1 VQPMTACDVVVV
13 GGGGAGLAAAAEA
26 ASLGLAVVLLEKNP
40 QLGGSTA
47 WSLGAISANGTDLQK
62 RAGIHDHADHHFED
76 LGLHAGDL
84 APRDN
89 LLLRRILV
97 DECADAVAW
106 LSRLGIVFMGPAP
119 DPPNRVSRMHNTIPN
134 SRSLIY
140 HLAMHCR
147 KLGVHIWV
155 NACCEKILTNAHGDV
170 VGISGQIQGKPFQ
183 LNARKAV
190 ILTTGDYSGAA
201 DLKQRWADP
210 KTIHLDSV
218 NPKAT
223 GDGHRMA
230 DALGA
235 EVVNGDIVRGPILRF
250 IPPKNPHWVQNLP
263 PWRWFA
269 LCMAWSIEHVPANW
283 IRPFMMKFMTTA
295 LGPSPTL
302 RSEGAHLVNQ
312 KGELVEMTGKSI
324 GHAVADQEGSQSW
337 FIFDSSLYRRF
348 STWPYFI
355 STAPGI
361 AYAYMADY
369 EKNRQDLFH
378 RARDWRELALKAGIN
393 PEGLETQMGGLY
405 KETEGPFFAL
415 GPVKAY
421 VVFTDGG
428 LRIDPSH
435 QVLGA
440 GQKPI
445 PGLYAAGSAG
455 QGGLLLEG
463 HGHHLAWA
471 FVSGRR
477 AARFAAAKNHG

>member
-1 VQPMTACDVVVV
+1 MHLVTDCDVVVV

-26 ASLGLAVVLLEKNP
+26 AVLGLNVVLLEKNP
-40 QLGGSTA
+40 ELGGSTA
-47 WSLGAISANGTDLQK
+47 WSLGAISANGTELQN
-62 RAGIHDHADHHFED
+62 RAGIEDHADHHFED

-140 HLAMHCR
+140 HLERHCHH
-147 KLGVHIWV
+147 LGVKIRL
-155 NACCEKILTNAHGDV
+155 NACCEKILTDANGRV
-170 VGISGQIQGKPFQ
+170 VGMTVQINGQSFQ

-218 NPKAT
+218 NPFAT

-250 IPPKNPHWVQNLP
+250 IPPKNLHWIQNLP
-263 PWRWFA
+263 PWRWLA
-269 LCMAWSIEHVPANW
+269 LCMAWSIENLPSNW

-302 RSEGAHLVNQ
+302 LAEGALLVNE
-312 KGELVEMTGKSI
+312 KGELVQMTGKTI
-324 GHAVADQEGSQSW
+324 GHAVADHDGAQAW
-337 FIFDSSLYRRF
+337 FVFDSTIYQRF
-348 STWPYFI
+348 SAWPYFI

-378 RARDWRELALKAGIN
+378 CSSDWRELARKAGLN
-393 PEGLETQMGGLY
+393 PDGLQAHMSSRY
-405 KETEGPFFAL
+405 PADEGPFYAL

-428 LRIDPSH
+428 LRVNPSH
-435 QVLGA
+435 QVLGPD
-440 GQKPI
+440 QVPI

-477 AARFAAAKNHG
+477 AAKFAATENRK

>member
-1 VQPMTACDVVVV
+1 MQTVTECDVVVV

-26 ASLGLAVVLLEKNP
+26 AGLGLNVVLLEKGP
-40 QLGGSTA
+40 ELGGSTA
-47 WSLGAISANGTDLQK
+47 WSLGAISANGTHLQK
-62 RAGIHDHADHHFED
+62 RAGIEDHADHHFAD
-76 LGLHAGDL
+76 LALHAGNL

-140 HLAMHCR
+140 HLEKHCR
-147 KLGVHIWV
+147 QLGVCTWV
-155 NACCEKILTNAHGDV
+155 NACCEKILNNANGDV
-170 VGISGQIQGKPFQ
+170 VGVSGQINGQSFQ
-183 LNARKAV
+183 INAKKAV

-210 KTIHLDSV
+210 QTIDLDSV
-218 NPKAT
+218 NTRAT

-230 DALGA
+230 NALGA

-250 IPPKNPHWVQNLP
+250 IPPAKPHWIQNLP

-269 LCMAWSIEHVPANW
+269 LCMAWSIDHLPSHW

-295 LGPSPTL
+295 LGPSPAL
-302 RSEGAHLVNQ
+302 LSEGAQLVNQ
-312 KGELVEMTGKSI
+312 KGELVEMTGKTI
-324 GHAVADQEGSQSW
+324 GHAVADHSGAQAW
-337 FIFDSSLYRRF
+337 YVFDSHLYRRF
-348 STWPYFI
+348 SAWPYFI

-361 AYAYMADY
+361 AYAYMVDY

-378 RARDWRELALKAGIN
+378 RASDWHELAVKAGIH
-393 PEGLETQMGGLY
+393 PEGLKAQMAGQH
-405 KETEGPFFAL
+405 KVKEGPFYAL

-428 LRIDPSH
+428 LRVNPSH

-440 GQKPI
+440 DQAPI
-445 PGLYAAGSAG
+445 RGLYAAGSAG

-477 AARFAAAKNHG
+477 AARFVAAENHG

>member
-1 VQPMTACDVVVV
+1 
-13 GGGGAGLAAAAEA
+13 
-26 ASLGLAVVLLEKNP
+26 
-40 QLGGSTA
+40 
-47 WSLGAISANGTDLQK
+47 
-62 RAGIHDHADHHFED
+62 
-76 LGLHAGDL
+76 
-84 APRDN
+84 
-89 LLLRRILV
+89 
-97 DECADAVAW
+97 
-106 LSRLGIVFMGPAP
+106 
-119 DPPNRVSRMHNTIPN
+119 
-134 SRSLIY
+134 
-140 HLAMHCR
+140 
-147 KLGVHIWV
+147 
-155 NACCEKILTNAHGDV
+155 
-170 VGISGQIQGKPFQ
+170 
-183 LNARKAV
+183 
-190 ILTTGDYSGAA
+190 
-201 DLKQRWADP
+201 
-210 KTIHLDSV
+210 
-218 NPKAT
+218 
-223 GDGHRMA
+223 
-230 DALGA
+230 
-235 EVVNGDIVRGPILRF
+235 
-250 IPPKNPHWVQNLP
+250 
-263 PWRWFA
+263 
-269 LCMAWSIEHVPANW
+269 
-283 IRPFMMKFMTTA
+283 MMKFMTTA

-337 FIFDSSLYRRF
+337 FIFDSSLYRQF

-428 LRIDPSH
+428 LRVDPSH

>member
-1 VQPMTACDVVVV
+1 MQWDTDCDLVVV

-26 ASLGLAVVLLEKNP
+26 AGLGLRVVLLEKN
-40 QLGGSTA
+40 QDLGGSTA
-47 WSLGAISANGTDLQK
+47 WSLGAISANGTAWQK
-62 RAGIHDHADHHFED
+62 RAGIEDHADHHFED
-76 LGLHAGDL
+76 LALHAGDL

-106 LSRLGIVFMGPAP
+106 LSQLGVVFMGPAP

-140 HLAMHCR
+140 HLTKHCR
-147 KLGVHIWV
+147 KLGVKICV
-155 NACCEKILTNAHGDV
+155 NTSCEKMVTDTNGRV
-170 VGISGQIQGKPFQ
+170 VGVLGQKQGQTFSVHAK
-183 LNARKAV
+183 KAV
-190 ILTTGDYSGAA
+190 ILTTGDYSGAP

-210 KTIHLDSV
+210 QTIHLDSV
-218 NPKAT
+218 NPFAT

-250 IPPKNPHWVQNLP
+250 IPPAKPHWVQNLP
-263 PWRWFA
+263 PWRWSA
-269 LCMAWSIEHVPANW
+269 RSMAWAIEHLPSSW

-302 RSEGAHLVNQ
+302 LKEGAHLVNQ
-312 KGELVEMTGKSI
+312 KGELVQMTGKTI
-324 GHAVADQEGSQSW
+324 GHAVAEHDGAQAW
-337 FIFDSSLYRRF
+337 LIFDSTVYQRF
-348 STWPYFI
+348 SAWPYFI

-378 RARDWRELALKAGIN
+378 GARDWRELARKAGLN
-393 PEGLETQMGGLY
+393 PEGLQAHMRGRYPAED
-405 KETEGPFFAL
+405 GPFYAL

-428 LRIDPSH
+428 LRVNPSH
-435 QVLGA
+435 QVLGPDQA
-440 GQKPI
+440 PI

-477 AARFAAAKNHG
+477 AAQMAAKEHQR

>member
-1 VQPMTACDVVVV
+1 MQTVKECDVVVV

-26 ASLGLAVVLLEKNP
+26 AGLGLNVVLLEKNAE
-40 QLGGSTA
+40 LGGSTA

-62 RAGIHDHADHHFED
+62 RAGIEDHADHHFAD
-76 LGLHAGDL
+76 LALHAGDL

-140 HLAMHCR
+140 HLERHCR
-147 KLGVHIWV
+147 QLGVNSCV
-155 NACCEKILTNAHGDV
+155 NACCEKILTDTHGSV
-170 VGISGQIQGKPFQ
+170 VGMSGQIDGQSFH
-183 LNARKAV
+183 LTARKAV

-210 KTIHLDSV
+210 QTIHLDSV
-218 NPKAT
+218 NPEAT

-230 DALGA
+230 DALRA

-250 IPPKNPHWVQNLP
+250 IPPGKPHWVQNLP

-269 LCMAWSIEHVPANW
+269 LSMAWSIEHLPSHW

-302 RSEGAHLVNQ
+302 LTEGAHLVNQ
-312 KGELVEMTGKSI
+312 KGELVEMTGKTI
-324 GHAVADQEGSQSW
+324 GHAVADHPGALAW
-337 FIFDSSLYRRF
+337 FVFDSQIYQRF
-348 STWPYFI
+348 SAWPYFI

-361 AYAYMADY
+361 AYAYMLDY
-369 EKNRQDLFH
+369 EKNRRDLFH
-378 RARDWRELALKAGIN
+378 RSSDWHELALKAGIH
-393 PEGLETQMGGLY
+393 PEGLKAHMGGRF
-405 KETEGPFFAL
+405 KHKEGPFYAL

-428 LRIDPSH
+428 LRVNPSH

-440 GQKPI
+440 DQTPI
-445 PGLYAAGSAG
+445 RGLYAAGSAG

-477 AARFAAAKNHG
+477 AAKFAAAENHG